1 MPTSAE
7 HQQGSGDGR
16 YLASGT
22 GTEALF
28 KWARFTAEL
37 SLLKEAAVSLK

>member
-1 MPTSAE
+1 MAGI
-7 HQQGSGDGR
+7 Q
-16 YLASGT
+16 ASGT

-37 SLLKEAAVSLK
+37 SLPEEAAVSLSDKL